1 MEKKLTIFII
11 LCSFVASSFAQIS
24 VPVTDKD
31 LSDYNRERQTIEMMN
46 IDLSQTWLYM
56 AKDNLMSSNKILV
69 SEVVYNKN
77 GSPEKMFFYDENQ
90 KIKNFTVIKYNNQN
104 LPFEEIR
111 FNTDSTLLNGI
122 MYTYDKNNL
131 LQQQINYSNDGKIV
145 SSQSYNRSND
155 TIYVGVFNGKKEII
169 SRNII
174 TLEEKNSF
182 DYIKNL
188 VKIDESNRVIEQ
200 VVFEYDEMAELTKKF
215 IVDEKNHAKM
225 KDFVYN
231 EDGALIKS
239 SFYDTQSKLISSSS
253 YEYDLYG
260 NISRIIENTA
270 SDNST
275 KVFEIK
281 YLSRTKEN

>member
-1 MEKKLTIFII
+1 MKNKFAIFII
-11 LCSFVASSFAQIS
+11 LCSLVPSSFAQIS
-24 VPVTDKD
+24 VPITDRD

-69 SEVVYNKN
+69 SEVGYNKN
-77 GSPEKMFFYDENQ
+77 GSPEKIFFYDENQ

-111 FNTDSTLLNGI
+111 FNGDSTLLNGI
-122 MYTYDKNNL
+122 MYAYNKNNL
-131 LQQQINYSNDGKIV
+131 LIQQINYSNNGKIIF
-145 SSQSYNRSND
+145 SQSYNRSND
-155 TIYVGVFNGKKEII
+155 TIYVGVFNGKEEIV

-174 TLEEKNSF
+174 TLEEKNSY
-182 DYIKNL
+182 DYISKL
-188 VKIDESNRVIEQ
+188 MKIDQSNKVIEQ

-215 IVDEKNHAKM
+215 IIDENNHAQTKG
-225 KDFVYN
+225 FVYN

-239 SFYDTQSKLISSSS
+239 SFYDIQSKLISSSS

-260 NISRIIENTA
+260 NISRIIENT
-270 SDNST
+270 SIDNST
-275 KVFEIK
+275 KIFEIK

>member
-1 MEKKLTIFII
+1 MKKKLTAVIVFIF
-11 LCSFVASSFAQIS
+11 LVVSSIAQIT
-24 VPVTDKD
+24 VPITDKD

-46 IDLSQTWLYM
+46 IDMSQTWLYM
-56 AKDNLMSSNKILV
+56 AKGNLMSSNKILV
-69 SEVVYNKN
+69 SEVFYNEN

-111 FNTDSTLLNGI
+111 FNSDSTLLNGI
-122 MYTYDKNNL
+122 MYAYDKSNL
-131 LQQQINYSNDGKIV
+131 LIQQVNYSNDGKIINT
-145 SSQSYNRSND
+145 QSYNRSKD
-155 TIYVGVFNGKKEII
+155 TIYVGVFNDKEELV
-169 SRNII
+169 SKNII

-182 DYIKNL
+182 SYIKSL
-188 VKIDESNRVIEQ
+188 MKIDESNKVVEQ

-215 IVDEKNHAKM
+215 IVDENNQAKM

-231 EDGALIKS
+231 EEGALIKS
-239 SFYDTQSKLISSSS
+239 SFYNTQSQLISSSS

-260 NISRIIENTA
+260 NISRIIESTA